1 MNRAAIIAVFI
12 CLHYGVF
19 AQKQN
24 HAQVNGV
31 EIYYEIYGKGDP
43 LVLLHSF
50 TSSHKLWEPF
60 IERLSKNHKLIV
72 PDLRGHGKST
82 NPENVFTHSTSAKD
96 IYGLMDAL
104 EIKKFK
110 AIGASSG
117 GMTLIHMA
125 TMDSTRI
132 EAMIL
137 VGATSRFG
145 VPCRE
150 IMRNSTFETV
160 PEDWMLDMRNHQ
172 PGGDEQI
179 KKLLQQFNGMQ
190 HSYDDMNFTA
200 PYLSQ
205 IKCPTLIVHGELDEF
220 FPLEIPF
227 EMSRAIPKSS
237 LWIIPNGGHLPIWDE
252 RWADTFLKT
261 AESFLKGEL

>member
-96 IYGLMDAL
+96 IYGLMD
-104 EIKKFK
+104 
-110 AIGASSG
+110 
-117 GMTLIHMA
+117 
-125 TMDSTRI
+125 
-132 EAMIL
+132 
-137 VGATSRFG
+137 
-145 VPCRE
+145 
-150 IMRNSTFETV
+150 
-160 PEDWMLDMRNHQ
+160 
-172 PGGDEQI
+172 
-179 KKLLQQFNGMQ
+179 
-190 HSYDDMNFTA
+190 
-200 PYLSQ
+200 
-205 IKCPTLIVHGELDEF
+205 
-220 FPLEIPF
+220 
-227 EMSRAIPKSS
+227 
-237 LWIIPNGGHLPIWDE
+237 
-252 RWADTFLKT
+252 
-261 AESFLKGEL
+261 